1 MRQASRYTGQILVTA
16 ECRVQNMRVPLSVE
30 ESPGH
35 SHMSK

>member
-16 ECRVQNMRVPLSVE
+16 ECRVHNMRVPLSVE